1 MPIGVG
7 SHGDVAKALPELAF
21 GEEWKEE
28 IAEVLDVERPDDPD
42 CRRPHGPDPTVP
54 IRVR

>member
-1 MPIGVG
+1 MGVG
-7 SHGDVAKALPELAF
+7 SHRDLAKALSELAF

-42 CRRPHGPDPTVP
+42 CRRSHEPDPTVP

>member
-1 MPIGVG
+1 MGVDT
-7 SHGDVAKALPELAF
+7 HGDLAKALSELAF
-21 GEEWKEE
+21 SEEWKEE